1 MPRLFGTDGVRGV
14 AGAELSCQLAYDL
27 GRAGAAVLTDGAN
40 RPRILV
46 GRDTRLSGQML
57 ECALIAGICSVGAC
71 AVPVGVMPTPAVAW
85 LTRRYGADA
94 GVVISASHNPMQ
106 FNGIKFFDRNGFKL
120 PDSVED
126 RIEEIVTNE
135 CRGIPCP
142 TGEGVGR
149 VEEAGEAGEDYIGFV
164 QSLCSADLTGMRVVL
179 DCANGAAYRIAP
191 RIFSGLGADVLTI
204 FDQPDGVNINDRCG
218 STHMEALSRAVR
230 ETGAQ
235 VGLAFDGDADRCLAV
250 DERGRVVDG
259 DQMMLLCADRMKRA
273 GRLRHDTLVVTVM
286 SNYGLTLAARER
298 GIRLEKTAVGDRYVL
313 ERMRENGYALGGEQS
328 GHIIFLED
336 NTTGDGMVTG
346 LNLLT
351 AMKELG
357 QPLSE
362 LASIMKVLPQVL
374 INVPVAESRKCSW
387 RDDPAISEAIEG
399 IERKWADAGRL
410 LVRESGTEP
419 LVRVMIEGDDKDAI
433 DADARAL
440 AELIAARLG

>member
-1 MPRLFGTDGVRGV
+1 
-14 AGAELSCQLAYDL
+14 
-27 GRAGAAVLTDGAN
+27 
-40 RPRILV
+40 
-46 GRDTRLSGQML
+46 
-57 ECALIAGICSVGAC
+57 
-71 AVPVGVMPTPAVAW
+71 
-85 LTRRYGADA
+85 
-94 GVVISASHNPMQ
+94 
-106 FNGIKFFDRNGFKL
+106 
-120 PDSVED
+120 
-126 RIEEIVTNE
+126 
-135 CRGIPCP
+135 
-142 TGEGVGR
+142 
-149 VEEAGEAGEDYIGFV
+149 
-164 QSLCSADLTGMRVVL
+164 
-179 DCANGAAYRIAP
+179 
-191 RIFSGLGADVLTI
+191 
-204 FDQPDGVNINDRCG
+204 
-218 STHMEALSRAVR
+218 
-230 ETGAQ
+230 
-235 VGLAFDGDADRCLAV
+235 
-250 DERGRVVDG
+250 
-259 DQMMLLCADRMKRA
+259 
-273 GRLRHDTLVVTVM
+273 
-286 SNYGLTLAARER
+286 
-298 GIRLEKTAVGDRYVL
+298 VL